1 MHSSG
6 QMTEKSSESI
16 LPMRF
21 QVVLFAVVR
30 FFINVNTRM
39 IYPFLNTFA
48 SGMGVDL
55 TAIALAMTG
64 RSISGAFSLFLTP
77 IADRRSRKTGMLL
90 GVGIF
95 ILGAALVIIWPTF
108 TAFSISISLTFLG
121 MFVYL
126 SSTQAYIGDNVRFGR
141 RGTALGFVEIGWGV
155 SFILGM
161 PVLGWLIDRYGW
173 RAPFPFTAALGVL
186 AFLLIL
192 MLVPNRKPPMASENN
207 GLNPIQAL
215 IQLLKLPGARYGL
228 LMSLMLISA
237 NEVINLVFGVWL
249 EASFGLKLAALGAA
263 SAVIGISE
271 ISGESLG
278 GVISDKFGRKR
289 TIMIGMGMMLT
300 VSAAL
305 PFIGGTQFGA
315 LAGLFFFYLSYEFT
329 FVSTLPLI
337 TDLVPEARG
346 TMLGANVACLSLGR
360 MIGNLVAPFVFQV
373 GFWLNSV
380 SAVFFVLI
388 ALWSLGKIKA
398 TSQASSQSQ
407 CMS

>member
-1 MHSSG
+1 MY
-6 QMTEKSSESI
+6 SEVDQPDPLPQDR

-21 QVVLFAVVR
+21 QVILFAVVR

-39 IYPFLNTFA
+39 VYPFLNTFA
-48 SGMGVDL
+48 SGLGVDL
-55 TAIALAMTG
+55 TAIGLAMTG
-64 RSISGAFSLFLTP
+64 RSISGALSLFLTP
-77 IADRRSRKTGMLL
+77 IADRRSRKTGMLM
-90 GVGIF
+90 GMGIF
-95 ILGAALVIIWPTF
+95 IVGAGLVAVWPSF

-126 SSTQAYIGDNVRFGR
+126 SSTQAYIGDNVRFER
-141 RGTALGFVEIGWGV
+141 RGTALGFVEIGWGT

-161 PVLGWLIDRYGW
+161 PVLGWIIDRYGW
-173 RAPFPFTAALGVL
+173 QAPFPFTAALGTL

-192 MLVPNRKPPMASENN
+192 AFVPNRKPPQTSRQNV
-207 GLNPIQAL
+207 LKAL
-215 IQLLKLPGARYGL
+215 GALLKLPAARYGL

-249 EASFGLKLAALGAA
+249 EDSFGLRLAALGAA

-278 GVISDKFGRKR
+278 GIVSDKFGRKR
-289 TIMIGMGMMLT
+289 TIMIGMGMMFSI
-300 VSAAL
+300 SAAL
-305 PFIGGTQFGA
+305 PFIGGTEFGA

-337 TDLVPEARG
+337 TELVPEARG

-360 MIGNLVAPFVFQV
+360 MIGNLVAPFVFKV
-373 GFWLNSV
+373 GFWLNSL
-380 SAVFFVLI
+380 SAVIFVVVAFW
-388 ALWSLGKIKA
+388 ALVHVRTEKA
-398 TSQASSQSQ
+398 SVSQTQNTIQ
-407 CMS
+407 

>member
-1 MHSSG
+1 MD
-6 QMTEKSSESI
+6 TNSESSSNTG
-16 LPMRF
+16 LAMRY
-21 QVVLFAVVR
+21 QVILFAMVR

-48 SGMGVDL
+48 SGLGVDL
-55 TAIALAMTG
+55 TAIGLAMTG
-64 RSISGAFSLFLTP
+64 RSISGALSLFLTP

-90 GVGIF
+90 GVAIF
-95 ILGAALVIIWPTF
+95 IVGAGLVAIWPSF

-126 SSTQAYIGDNVRFGR
+126 SSTQAYIGDNVRYGR

-161 PVLGWLIDRYGW
+161 PVLGWIIDRYGW
-173 RAPFPFTAALGVL
+173 QAPFPFTAALGTL

-192 MLVPNRKPPMASENN
+192 AFVPDRKPPQATSENM
-207 GLNPIQAL
+207 LKAL
-215 IQLLKLPGARYGL
+215 AALLKLPAARYGL

-249 EASFGLKLAALGAA
+249 EDSFGLKLAALGAA

-278 GVISDKFGRKR
+278 GIVSDKFGRKR
-289 TIMIGMGMMLT
+289 TIMMGMGMMFA

-305 PFIGGTQFGA
+305 PFLGGTEFGA

-373 GFWLNSV
+373 GFWLNSL
-380 SAVFFVLI
+380 SAVIFVFVAFW
-388 ALWSLGKIKA
+388 ALMRVKTEKGSA
-398 TSQASSQSQ
+398 TLTPTTTQ
-407 CMS
+407 

>member
-1 MHSSG
+1 MYS
-6 QMTEKSSESI
+6 QIDQLNPMPRDR
-16 LPMRF
+16 LPIRF
-21 QVVLFAVVR
+21 QVILFALVR

-39 IYPFLNTFA
+39 VYPFLNTFA
-48 SGMGVDL
+48 SGLGVDL
-55 TAIALAMTG
+55 TAIGLAMTG
-64 RSISGAFSLFLTP
+64 RSISGALSLFLTP
-77 IADRRSRKTGMLL
+77 IADRRSRKTGMLM
-90 GVGIF
+90 GMAIF
-95 ILGAALVIIWPTF
+95 IVGAGIVAIWPSF
-108 TAFSISISLTFLG
+108 FAFSISISLTFLG

-126 SSTQAYIGDNVRFGR
+126 SSTQAYIGDRVRFER
-141 RGTALGFVEIGWGV
+141 RGTALGFVEIGWGT

-161 PVLGWLIDRYGW
+161 PVLGWIIDRYGW
-173 RAPFPFTAALGVL
+173 RAPFPFTAALGTL

-192 MLVPNRKPPMASENN
+192 VFIPNRKPPQVSDQNV
-207 GLNPIQAL
+207 LKAL
-215 IQLLKLPGARYGL
+215 GNLLKLPAARYGL

-249 EASFGLKLAALGAA
+249 EDSFGLKLAALGAA

-278 GVISDKFGRKR
+278 GIVSDKFGRKR
-289 TIMIGMGMMLT
+289 TIIIGMAMMFM

-305 PFIGGTQFGA
+305 PFIGGTEFGA
-315 LAGLFFFYLSYEFT
+315 LAGLFIFYLSYEFT

-373 GFWLNSV
+373 GFWLNSL
-380 SAVFFVLI
+380 SAVTFILLAFL
-388 ALWSLGKIKA
+388 ALMRVR
-398 TSQASSQSQ
+398 TENVPVPQAQNTTQ
-407 CMS
+407 

>member
-1 MHSSG
+1 MQNTDTIISS
-6 QMTEKSSESI
+6 TDK
-16 LPMRF
+16 LPMRW
-21 QVVLFAVVR
+21 QVVFFALVR
-30 FFINVNTRM
+30 FIININTRM

-48 SGMGVDL
+48 SGLGVDL

-95 ILGAALVIIWPTF
+95 IFGAALVAVWPTF

-126 SSTQAYIGDNVRFGR
+126 SSTQAYIGDHVRYAR
-141 RGTALGFVEIGWGV
+141 RGTAMGIVEIGWGV

-161 PVLGWLIDRYGW
+161 PLLGWIIDRYGW
-173 RAPFPFTAALGVL
+173 RAPFPFTAALGTL
-186 AFLLIL
+186 AFLLI
-192 MLVPNRKPPMASENN
+192 MVLVPNRKPPQVSEQNAFKAF
-207 GLNPIQAL
+207 LA
-215 IQLLKLPGARYGL
+215 LLKLPAARFGL

-278 GVISDKFGRKR
+278 GLISDKFGRKR
-289 TIMIGMGMMLT
+289 TIMVGMGMMLT
-300 VSAAL
+300 VSALL
-305 PFIGGTQFGA
+305 PFIGGTEFGA
-315 LAGLFFFYLSYEFT
+315 LTGLFFFYLSYEFT

-337 TDLVPEARG
+337 AELVPEARG

-373 GFWLNSV
+373 GFWLNAV
-380 SAVFFVLI
+380 SAVVFVLI
-388 ALWSLGKIKA
+388 AFFAL
-398 TSQASSQSQ
+398 SQVKPGNPLSPQTQGISQ
-407 CMS
+407 